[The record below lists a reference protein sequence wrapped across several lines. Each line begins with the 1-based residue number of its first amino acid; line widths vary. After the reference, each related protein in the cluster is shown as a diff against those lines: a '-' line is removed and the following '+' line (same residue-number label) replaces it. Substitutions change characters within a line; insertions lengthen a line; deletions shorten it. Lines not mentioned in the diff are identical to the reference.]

1 MDANYHY
8 FRKGLDHMQT
18 KLEQRQY
25 LSVSAFATDLGA
37 VFHDAVYSSSAED
50 EVPVKSGNELNSSE
64 LRAKQIATQKD
75 KTVRAKRIIKSIL
88 REAQD
93 AAAKECELGPKS
105 ADEER
110 ALVHTILDSCMRP
123 GPNSTDYSVAEEGHE
138 SDGEGEAGLVL
149 RPIANNRQAPS
160 DGVAHDKAP
169 QDVEMAVDEIS
180 DEMIQGEIR
189 DGLPNGTLDA
199 AASSVPAETAMTL
212 HVPNG
217 DHANICANEQLE
229 LESNGMSG
237 LPALSN
243 SGSTIPST
251 THPDP
256 PTPHGDKDAAEGGVP
271 WYLEGF
277 EPAGTTVLDEAWPG
291 REALRG
297 ISEELSE
304 LDDEAL
310 NDLVVSQQRER
321 SAVGSGG
328 EGLTV
333 PELKRRA
340 RPKRKRF

>member
-1 MDANYHY
+1 MDSNYHY
-8 FRKGLDHMQT
+8 FRKGLEHMQS

-25 LSVSAFATDLGA
+25 LSVPAFVTDLGA

-75 KTVRAKRIIKSIL
+75 KTVRAKRIIKSLL
-88 REAQD
+88 REALD
-93 AAAKECELGPKS
+93 AAAKECELAPKS

-110 ALVHTILDSCMRP
+110 ALVQTILDHCMRP
-123 GPNSTDYSVAEEGHE
+123 GPNFTDYLAVEDGRE
-138 SDGEGEAGLVL
+138 SDGEGEAELVL
-149 RPIANNRQAPS
+149 RPIANNQQMPS
-160 DGVAHDKAP
+160 EGLAKGSEVKPP
-169 QDVEMAVDEIS
+169 QDADMVDDIS
-180 DEMIQGEIR
+180 DDMIQGEIR
-189 DGLPNGTLDA
+189 DGLPNGTGT
-199 AASSVPAETAMTL
+199 ASMQAERAVSL
-212 HVPNG
+212 HIPNG
-217 DHANICANEQLE
+217 DHGNICANEQLE
-229 LESNGMSG
+229 LESNSIPG

-256 PTPHGDKDAAEGGVP
+256 PTPHGDKDVAEGGVP

-277 EPAGTTVLDEAWPG
+277 EPVGTTVRDEAWPG

-321 SAVGSGG
+321 SAVGAGG

>member
-8 FRKGLDHMQT
+8 FRKGLDHMQS

-25 LSVSAFATDLGA
+25 MSVAAFATDLGA

-75 KTVRAKRIIKSIL
+75 KTVRAKRIIKSLL
-88 REAQD
+88 REALD
-93 AAAKECELGPKS
+93 AAAKECELGPKP

-110 ALVHTILDSCMRP
+110 TLVQTILDNCMRP
-123 GPNSTDYSVAEEGHE
+123 GPNFTDYMMGEDGRE
-138 SDGEGEAGLVL
+138 SDGEAEAELVL
-149 RPIANNRQAPS
+149 RPIANNQQMPG
-160 DGVAHDKAP
+160 DGLAKATEEKAP
-169 QDVEMAVDEIS
+169 LDVEMADGVS
-180 DEMIQGEIR
+180 DEMIPAELR
-189 DGLPNGTLDA
+189 NGLPNGT
-199 AASSVPAETAMTL
+199 VVGPAVTL

-217 DHANICANEQLE
+217 DHANMCANEQLE
-229 LESNGMSG
+229 LESNGMPG

-277 EPAGTTVLDEAWPG
+277 EPVGTTVQDEAWPG

-304 LDDEAL
+304 LDDDAL

-321 SAVGSGG
+321 SVAAGSGG

-333 PELKRRA
+333 PDLKRRA